1 MERMKKIIKKA
12 LVLSMA
18 LLFFAVYAFVPLSAA
33 AAPAG
38 AVTTIGVSKKE
49 IKVGDSLSV
58 TITCTAEASITLKYS
73 SSRLKLEDPGS
84 GTADGNMVT
93 FKATR
98 NTIRFTATAA
108 GKADLIVASADAGV
122 AGSSASVTVTD
133 SGVQA
138 PESSAAPQAPASSAA
153 PQAPASSAAPQAPAS
168 SAAPEV
174 PSTPAAPAADLP
186 KGQVSTGGNIYAVS
200 ERYTDAMI
208 PAGFSKT
215 SLSIAKGTYEE
226 ISNGTVTLVYLKL
239 INNGTMENE
248 GSFFYYDSAKGT
260 FAPLIP
266 YLGTFV
272 IPFSEADIPQEDRLS
287 SSLFEKADLTF
298 NNGATITTPDSYVLK
313 ADPGDFHYVYAMT
326 FEGRSMWFN
335 YDTAAG
341 TLQRADSGLLKD
353 YQTKGNNGGNSV
365 EPASSQTSGSTSS
378 PDQSAPESKS
388 SGFSFQKVLLIIIIF
403 IVIFIILVIISMIPK
418 RRDDDD
424 DEDDEE
430 EEDFGRSI
438 VKKEYADE
446 EEEDDDDLPYGD
458 DEDDDDYEDDEEEAE
473 AEEKPKE
480 PAPEKTKVMP
490 DMSDSGLRKILS
502 SDSIIASGNENAESQ
517 VKKQS
522 APPPQKKGAVMEAA
536 GTDSVPVSKKPAA
549 EPQGSDNAGEASG
562 SKKIDVMD
570 LNDL

>member
-38 AVTTIGVSKKE
+38 AVTTIGVSKKDL
-49 IKVGDSLSV
+49 KVGDSLNV
-58 TITCTAEASITLKYS
+58 TVTCTAEASITLKFS

-122 AGSSASVTVTD
+122 AGSSASVTITD
-133 SGVQA
+133 SGAQA
-138 PESSAAPQAPASSAA
+138 PESSAA

-215 SLSIAKGTYEE
+215 SLSIANGTYEE

-424 DEDDEE
+424 DDDEDE

-458 DEDDDDYEDDEEEAE
+458 DEDDDDYEDDEEEEEEEAE

-522 APPPQKKGAVMEAA
+522 APPPQKKGAVKEAA

-549 EPQGSDNAGEASG
+549 ELQGSDNAGEASG

>member
-58 TITCTAEASITLKYS
+58 TITCTSEASITLRYS

-133 SGVQA
+133 SGAQA
-138 PESSAAPQAPASSAA
+138 PESSAA

-424 DEDDEE
+424 DEDEDE

-458 DEDDDDYEDDEEEAE
+458 DEDEDDDDYEDDEEEV
-473 AEEKPKE
+473 EEKPKE
-480 PAPEKTKVMP
+480 KAPEKTRVMP
-490 DMSDSGLRKILS
+490 DVSDNGLRKILS

-522 APPPQKKGAVMEAA
+522 APAPQKKEAVKEAA

-549 EPQGSDNAGEASG
+549 EPQGSDNAGEASV

>member
-1 MERMKKIIKKA
+1 MDRMKKIIKKA

-33 AAPAG
+33 ATPAG

-58 TITCTAEASITLKYS
+58 TITCTAEASITLRYS

-133 SGVQA
+133 
-138 PESSAAPQAPASSAA
+138 AAAQAPASSAA

-174 PSTPAAPAADLP
+174 PSAPAAPAAPVADLP

-341 TLQRADSGLLKD
+341 TLQRADSGLIKD
-353 YQTKGNNGGNSV
+353 YQTRAGNGGSSV
-365 EPASSQTSGSTSS
+365 TPSSGEAASSTASSSQTA
-378 PDQSAPESKS
+378 QESKS
-388 SGFSFQKVLLIIIIF
+388 QGISFQKVLLIIIIF

-424 DEDDEE
+424 DDDEDE

-458 DEDDDDYEDDEEEAE
+458 DEDDDEDIDYEDEEEE
-473 AEEKPKE
+473 VEEKPKE
-480 PAPEKTKVMP
+480 KAPEKTRVMP
-490 DMSDSGLRKILS
+490 DVSDNGLRKILS

-522 APPPQKKGAVMEAA
+522 APAPQKKEAVKEAA
-536 GTDSVPVSKKPAA
+536 GTNSAPVSKKPAA
-549 EPQGSDNAGEASG
+549 EPQGSDNAGEASS

>member
-133 SGVQA
+133 SGAQA
-138 PESSAAPQAPASSAA
+138 PESSAA

-424 DEDDEE
+424 DEDEDE

-458 DEDDDDYEDDEEEAE
+458 DDEDEDDDDYEDDEEEV
-473 AEEKPKE
+473 EEKPKE
-480 PAPEKTKVMP
+480 KAPEKTRVMP
-490 DMSDSGLRKILS
+490 DVSDNGLRKILS

-522 APPPQKKGAVMEAA
+522 AQAPQKKEAVKEAA

-549 EPQGSDNAGEASG
+549 ETQGSDNAGEASV

>member
-133 SGVQA
+133 SGAQA
-138 PESSAAPQAPASSAA
+138 PESSAA

-424 DEDDEE
+424 DEDEDE

-458 DEDDDDYEDDEEEAE
+458 DDEDEDDDDYEDDEEEV
-473 AEEKPKE
+473 EEKPKE
-480 PAPEKTKVMP
+480 KAPEKTRVMP
-490 DMSDSGLRKILS
+490 DVSDNGLRKILS

-522 APPPQKKGAVMEAA
+522 APAPQKKEAVKEAA

-562 SKKIDVMD
+562 STKIDVMD